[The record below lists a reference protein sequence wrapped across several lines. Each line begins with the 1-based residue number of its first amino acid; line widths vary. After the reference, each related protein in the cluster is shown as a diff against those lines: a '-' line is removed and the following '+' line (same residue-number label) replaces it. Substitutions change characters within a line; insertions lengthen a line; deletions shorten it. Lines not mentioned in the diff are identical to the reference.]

1 MAIMRKVGLSFI
13 AICMIM
19 VMITGCHETKQSAP
33 EVDSDSIMQE
43 ELVYEVDSTVYGTCG
58 EATAMHTLQL
68 ITDGGDTLSY
78 TMMVEEDADI
88 QGGLLVGDR
97 MAVIGKNTPE
107 GMVATKVLN
116 LTTLM
121 GKWTSLDK
129 NFEIQEGGMVESNVT
144 AESNPW
150 TSWKILNG
158 KLLLNSDTFNINMLG
173 ADSLYIEN
181 SKGIFAYK
189 RQK

>member
-1 MAIMRKVGLSFI
+1 MAFMRKLGLSFI
-13 AICMIM
+13 VICMAM
-19 VMITGCHETKQSAP
+19 VMITGCHETKQQTS

-43 ELVYEVDSTVYGTCG
+43 EIVFETDSTVYGTCG

-68 ITDGGDTLSY
+68 ITDVGDTLMY
-78 TMMVEEDADI
+78 VMMVEEDADV

-97 MAVIGKNTPE
+97 MAVIGKNTQE
-107 GMVATKVLN
+107 GLVATKILN

-129 NFEIQEGGMVESNVT
+129 NFEILEGGVVESNVT

-181 SKGIFAYK
+181 SRGIFAYK

>member
-1 MAIMRKVGLSFI
+1 MRKLGLSFI
-13 AICMIM
+13 VICMAM
-19 VMITGCHETKQSAP
+19 VMITGCHETKQTAP
-33 EVDSDSIMQE
+33 EVDSDSVAQE
-43 ELVYEVDSTVYGTCG
+43 ELVMETDSTVYGTCG

-68 ITDGGDTLSY
+68 ITDVGDTLMF

-97 MAVIGKNTPE
+97 MAVIGKNTQE
-107 GMVATKVLN
+107 GLVATQVLN

-129 NFEIQEGGMVESNVT
+129 NFEIQEGGVVESSIT

-173 ADSLYIEN
+173 ADSLYSEN
-181 SKGIFAYK
+181 SRGIFAYK

>member
-1 MAIMRKVGLSFI
+1 MRKLGLSFI
-13 AICMIM
+13 VICMAM
-19 VMITGCHETKQSAP
+19 VMITGCHETKQQTS

-43 ELVYEVDSTVYGTCG
+43 EIVFEADSTVYGTCG

-68 ITDGGDTLSY
+68 ITDVGDTLMY
-78 TMMVEEDADI
+78 VMMVEEDADV

-97 MAVIGKNTPE
+97 MAVIGKNTQE
-107 GMVATKVLN
+107 GLVATKILN

-129 NFEIQEGGMVESNVT
+129 NFEILEGGVVESNVT

-181 SKGIFAYK
+181 SRGIFAYK

>member
-1 MAIMRKVGLSFI
+1 MA
-13 AICMIM
+13 M
-19 VMITGCHETKQSAP
+19 VMITGCHETKQQTS

-43 ELVYEVDSTVYGTCG
+43 EIVFETDSTVYGTCG

-68 ITDGGDTLSY
+68 ITDVGDTLMY
-78 TMMVEEDADI
+78 VMMVEEDADV

-97 MAVIGKNTPE
+97 MAVIGKNTQE
-107 GMVATKVLN
+107 GLVATKILN

-129 NFEIQEGGMVESNVT
+129 NFEILEGGVVESNVT

-181 SKGIFAYK
+181 SRGIFAYK

>member
-1 MAIMRKVGLSFI
+1 MRKLGLTFI
-13 AICMIM
+13 AICMAM
-19 VMITGCHETKQSAP
+19 VMITGCHQTKESAP
-33 EVDSDSIMQE
+33 VIDSDSIMQE
-43 ELVYEVDSTVYGTCG
+43 EIVYEADSTVYGTCG

-68 ITDGGDTLSY
+68 ITDGGDTLMY

-97 MAVIGKNTPE
+97 MAVIGKNTQE
-107 GMVATKVLN
+107 GLVATQVVN

-129 NFEIQEGGMVESNVT
+129 NFEIMEGGVVESNVT

-158 KLLLNSDTFNINMLG
+158 KLVFNADTFIINMLG

-181 SKGIFAYK
+181 SNGIFAYK

>member
-1 MAIMRKVGLSFI
+1 MRKLGLSFI
-13 AICMIM
+13 VICMAM
-19 VMITGCHETKQSAP
+19 VMITSCHETKQQTS

-43 ELVYEVDSTVYGTCG
+43 EVVYEVDSTVYGTCG

-68 ITDGGDTLSY
+68 ITDVGDTLMY
-78 TMMVEEDADI
+78 VMMVEEDADV

-97 MAVIGKNTPE
+97 MAVIGKNTQE
-107 GMVATKVLN
+107 GLVATKILN

-129 NFEIQEGGMVESNVT
+129 NFEILEGGVVESNVT

-181 SKGIFAYK
+181 SRGIFAYK

>member
-1 MAIMRKVGLSFI
+1 MRKLGLLFI
-13 AICMIM
+13 VICMLM
-19 VMITGCHETKQSAP
+19 VMVTGCHQTKQP
-33 EVDSDSIMQE
+33 VPVVDSDSIMQE
-43 ELVYEVDSTVYGTCG
+43 EIVYETDSTVYGTCG

-78 TMMVEEDADI
+78 TMMVEEDADV

-97 MAVIGKNTPE
+97 MAVIGKYTQD
-107 GMVATKVLN
+107 GLVATKVLN

-129 NFEIQEGGMVESNVT
+129 NFEIKEGGVVESNVT

-150 TSWKILNG
+150 TSWKVLNG